1 MPYYKPL
8 KTLSAGERKR
18 IIANL
23 LELRKKLDQEMPA
36 KKISESVILGTWNIR
51 NFDDNRFNNGPRL
64 EEAFYYLAEIIERF
78 DVIAVQ
84 EICDDLRPLN
94 KLMSVL
100 GGNYDYILTDVTHK
114 DLGGNDERLGFIFD
128 KSKVHFKGIAGEIVL
143 PPKMLVTGVKGEGR
157 QFSRTPFGCSF
168 QAGWFKFMFNT
179 VHIYFGSAATK
190 SKEYERRVQEIDKVA
205 KYLSEEADQR
215 DDNYILVGDFNII
228 GPGSRDYNALGENGF
243 TIIQN
248 KKGSNDQ
255 QTKFYDQIS
264 FKSRKNELHLTE
276 SDRSNGV
283 FQFFDVVFANEKFK
297 SYEPFLQKE
306 TGRKIALAE
315 EELKNASSAT
325 KRKEFET
332 QILSL
337 KARIASDIA
346 LEEYYREWRTFQMSD
361 HLPLWVELKID
372 FSNEYLAHLSNY
384 K

>member
-8 KTLSAGERKR
+8 KTLAVSERKR
-18 IIANL
+18 IVANL
-23 LELRKKLDQEMPA
+23 LELRKKLDQEMPT

-51 NFDDNRFNNGPRL
+51 NFDDNRFNNGPRR
-64 EEAFYYLAEIIERF
+64 EESFYYIAEIIERF

-84 EICDDLRPLN
+84 EICNNLGPLN
-94 KLMSVL
+94 KLMGVL

-114 DLGGNDERLGFIFD
+114 DLGGNEERLGFIYD

-143 PPKMLVTGVKGEGR
+143 PPKMLVTGAKGEQR

-168 QAGWFKFMFNT
+168 QAGWFKFLFNT

-205 KYLSEEADQR
+205 KYLSEEADLR

-264 FKSRKNELHLTE
+264 FKSRKNELHLTD

-283 FQFFDVVFANEKFK
+283 FQFFDVVFSNEKFK
-297 SYEPFLQKE
+297 SYGPFLQKE

-315 EELKNASSAT
+315 EELKNASTAT
-325 KRKEFET
+325 KRREFEK

-337 KARIASDIA
+337 KARIASDTA

-372 FSNEYLAHLSNY
+372 FSNEYLAHLSSF